1 MTELVTA
8 MRDFRM
14 PSPYTLAL
22 PNGYKANREWPLVI
36 ALHGM
41 GQHEDLLRRTLT
53 PLLNEPWIFCFPRA
67 VHAYEMRRE
76 DKIRIGY
83 AWYVFDG
90 DQEALKSS
98 MALAGE
104 FVLGLQDVVRKQ
116 YTIGRTAIVG
126 FSQGGY
132 LSGVVA
138 AQSPQR
144 FRAAA
149 SMCGRLKWEF
159 MPPGNGVKLAQF
171 HGAKDESVTPDLAK
185 QGVEGARER
194 GYEVEY
200 FEDADAAHEIT
211 PGMVEQLRTWLGGV
225 FG

>member
-1 MTELVTA
+1 MSELVTA

-22 PNGYKANREWPLVI
+22 PDGYKANREWPLVI

-41 GQHEDLLRRTLT
+41 GQHEDLMRRAFA
-53 PLLNEPWIFCFPRA
+53 PLLSEPWIFCFPRA
-67 VHAYEMRRE
+67 VHPYEIHKD
-76 DKIRIGY
+76 DKTRIGY

-90 DQEALKSS
+90 DQDALRAS

-104 FVLGLQDVVRKQ
+104 FVLGLQDSMRKQ
-116 YTIGRTAIVG
+116 YTIGKTAIVG

-132 LSGVVA
+132 LAAVVA
-138 AQSPQR
+138 AQSQQR

-149 SMCGRLKWEF
+149 SLCGRLKWEF
-159 MPPGNGVKLAQF
+159 MPPGNSVKLAQF
-171 HGAKDESVTPDLAK
+171 HGSRDENVSAQLAL

-194 GYEVEY
+194 GYETEY
-200 FEDADAAHEIT
+200 FEDPEAGHEMSLPMLERLREWLRGVIT
-211 PGMVEQLRTWLGGV
+211 
-225 FG
+225 